1 MTIDYDKTNMFQ
13 AATTSA
19 QTESVYLRLYAPLGS
34 ELINASGDIYKEE
47 YPYFDYDKPEFQKDA
62 DAQKISDSLKID
74 TENATE
80 IYTESGKRFLARG
93 LN

>member
-1 MTIDYDKTNMFQ
+1 MINEYVPSGDNKRSNRI
-13 AATTSA
+13 S
-19 QTESVYLRLYAPLGS
+19 YLRLYAPLGS